1 MLRIDV
7 TLNNFVTTLPRSC
20 TKYIAGLLAAVL
32 LFGCA
37 QPGKLTGG
45 DKDETPPR
53 ILGSSPQNG
62 AVNFDGTSIRME
74 FDEYVDIGGAAKALV
89 VTPPFD
95 QAPTFTL
102 HNKEVTIEWEG
113 ELLDSTTY
121 VFNFGEGIAD
131 VNERN
136 PLDSNLFVFSTGS
149 YIDSFE
155 VHGRV
160 VDAFTLQPVKD
171 VTVMLYDNNIDSLP
185 LTSLPRYFAKTD
197 DQGKYAIGYLAAGK
211 YEVFALETGNN
222 GYTFDLPIERIAYR
236 NERITAVSPID
247 TTAEAVDDLLL
258 FLHADTIQFLKE
270 KKQVEDKGLQFVFNL
285 PVDAYT
291 ITELNGKDISQWI
304 ERWNTERDS
313 VTYWFPAADD
323 YDSLDLRIAYD
334 DNLDTVR
341 FFQPSKFAKPDKKKK
356 DEGFQLKAKGGK
368 IKYFQALELLSEVP
382 LGHVDLSSGLLIEGE
397 DSLELATLS
406 KTMDLGITV
415 TYDWKQGQTY
425 KIFLADSALCSNYG
439 QCNDTIRMTL
449 KATSKEDYGELT
461 VHHDLPDRGHGHVW
475 QLLNKE
481 GKAIREQQ
489 ITAKASVNLLH
500 IPIGKYQMRLVVD
513 SNENGK
519 WDPGDYR
526 AKTFPEQVLFYEQD
540 LEIKPNWVE
549 EIEWKVEP

>member
-1 MLRIDV
+1 M
-7 TLNNFVTTLPRSC
+7 
-20 TKYIAGLLAAVL
+20 L

-185 LTSLPRYFAKTD
+185 LTSLPPYFAKSD

-236 NERITAVSPID
+236 NETDHGRFSRSIRYRRSRGRPVA
-247 TTAEAVDDLLL
+247 
-258 FLHADTIQFLKE
+258 
-270 KKQVEDKGLQFVFNL
+270 L
-285 PVDAYT
+285 PPC
-291 ITELNGKDISQWI
+291 
-304 ERWNTERDS
+304 R
-313 VTYWFPAADD
+313 
-323 YDSLDLRIAYD
+323 YDSIPQGEETSGRQRPP
-334 DNLDTVR
+334 VR
-341 FFQPSKFAKPDKKKK
+341 F
-356 DEGFQLKAKGGK
+356 QLAGPCVYAIDGAER
-368 IKYFQALELLSEVP
+368 Q
-382 LGHVDLSSGLLIEGE
+382 GHEPM
-397 DSLELATLS
+397 AR
-406 KTMDLGITV
+406 TME
-415 TYDWKQGQTY
+415 
-425 KIFLADSALCSNYG
+425 
-439 QCNDTIRMTL
+439 R
-449 KATSKEDYGELT
+449 
-461 VHHDLPDRGHGHVW
+461 
-475 QLLNKE
+475 
-481 GKAIREQQ
+481 
-489 ITAKASVNLLH
+489 
-500 IPIGKYQMRLVVD
+500 
-513 SNENGK
+513 
-519 WDPGDYR
+519 
-526 AKTFPEQVLFYEQD
+526 
-540 LEIKPNWVE
+540 
-549 EIEWKVEP
+549 